1 MDKFRI
7 TVQQIEGEDMQ
18 EFNERFARE
27 QPEGIE
33 CEGMVILAKENE
45 ENARCFIHNLATT
58 EIAEIIANNSTV
70 TAAAIIARAMKEAKQ
85 VMHQGEITSKLA
97 SIFGN

>member
-1 MDKFRI
+1 MNKFRI

-27 QPEGIE
+27 HSEGIE
-33 CEGMVILAKENE
+33 CEGMVILAKEDE
-45 ENARCFIHNLATT
+45 GHVSYIHSVNQM
-58 EIAEIIANNSTV
+58 EIAEMIANNSTV
-70 TAAAIIARAMKEAKQ
+70 TAAAIIARAMKEARQ
-85 VMHQGEITSKLA
+85 VTHQSEISSKLA

>member
-1 MDKFRI
+1 MNKFRI

-27 QPEGIE
+27 NPEGIE
-33 CEGMVILAKENE
+33 CEGMVILANNE
-45 ENARCFIHNLATT
+45 EGHVSYIHRVNQMD
-58 EIAEIIANNSTV
+58 IAEMISNNSTV
-70 TAAAIIARAMKEAKQ
+70 TAAAILARAMKEARQ
-85 VMHQGEITSKLA
+85 VMHQGEISSKLA